1 MRLMV
6 LTAWLSALLF
16 FALALLSYA
25 FFRSWQAYRRR
36 RDGHRFLKVAVVFV
50 ALLGVWLELYGAP
63 FETVLTQYRVLLAF
77 VPLVLFLAYDRLAP
91 SSSVAGHSLGGGTD
105 FLEAYVS
112 PHVVSQIR
120 QKGYVTLGGTHREVT
135 VLVTDVRNSTGM
147 CVTYPPDVVLK
158 SLNRYFEVVTDA
170 VTHHGGT
177 LDKLTGDGVMAV
189 FNAPRDLPDHAS
201 KAYAAACDIQQR
213 MVKVNHELSAEH
225 LPVLNVGVGLDFGVG
240 VLGNIGSKHLVRY
253 TVIGDVANTASRI
266 QEFAKGGQV
275 ALTPAAFRALGGREK
290 VDAKGENVQV
300 KGKGMMT
307 IYKVS
312 VA

>member
-1 MRLMV
+1 MAPTLWTGLYSV
-6 LTAWLSALLF
+6 L
-16 FALALLSYA
+16 LALLS
-25 FFRSWQAYRRR
+25 FGIFRAWLSYRRK
-36 RDGHRFLKVAVVFV
+36 RDGYRFLMLAVVFV
-50 ALLGVWLELYGAP
+50 AALGVWLELFGAP
-63 FETVLTQYRVLLAF
+63 FETALTQYRVVLAF
-77 VPLVLFLAYDRLAP
+77 VPLALFLAYDRFAD
-91 SSSVAGHSLGGGTD
+91 HSGGPAVLGGGTD

-120 QKGYVTLGGTHREVT
+120 KKGYVTLGGSHREVT

-170 VTHHGGT
+170 VNHHGGT
-177 LDKLTGDGVMAV
+177 LDRLTGDGVMAV
-189 FNAPRDLPDHAS
+189 FNAPRDLPEHTA

-266 QEFAKGGQV
+266 QEFAKSGQV
-275 ALTPAAFRALGGREK
+275 ALTPAAYRALGGK
-290 VDAKGENVQV
+290 VDAKSENVQV